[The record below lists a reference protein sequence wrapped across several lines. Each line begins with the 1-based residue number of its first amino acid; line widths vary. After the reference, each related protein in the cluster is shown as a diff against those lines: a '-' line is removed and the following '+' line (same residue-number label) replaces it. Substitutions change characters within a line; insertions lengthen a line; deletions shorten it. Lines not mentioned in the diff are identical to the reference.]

1 MSDCGLLSEE
11 AGGTGALSG
20 LRVLDLTKF
29 WAGPAVTEALGNMG
43 AQVVKVEAAH
53 ALDPWRLGGARQ
65 TVEPSED
72 GPTYEFSSIFNAVN
86 RNKYGLT
93 LDLSQPRGREILK
106 QLLVTTDLLAEN
118 YAPRVMTK
126 FGLGYESLRQ
136 INPRLVMISL
146 PAFGSSG
153 PWRDYVGFAYP
164 TEQAA
169 GFPHFTGYTDGE
181 PMLWGCAAGDAIAGM
196 LGLVGVLAA
205 VNWARETGEGQ
216 HVDVS
221 QVEALSTFL
230 GPSMIDYSWHR
241 RSWPRRGNADP
252 TRAPQG
258 CYPTGGNDTWMVV
271 SAEDDE
277 QWRALCRVLHRDDW
291 LGRADLDVRGRPQRG
306 PRRTRRRDRAL
317 DIESRGPGS
326 LGGTTGRRSRGR
338 AGDGRV
344 RSAGR
349 SAPGRAPLYRVDRS
363 RARRNA
369 GAYRN
374 VGEVLPHAGH
384 HPPTGTH
391 PRTAQSAGS
400 HRTARPVVG

>member
-1 MSDCGLLSEE
+1 MDYPTSLAGLLSEE
-11 AGGTGALSG
+11 ARETGALSG

-65 TVEPSED
+65 TVESSED

-93 LDLSQPRGREILK
+93 LDLSQPRGREILR

-146 PAFGSSG
+146 PAFGSTG

-205 VNWARETGEGQ
+205 INWARETGEGQ

-230 GPSMIDYSWHR
+230 GSSMIDYSWHR
-241 RSWPRRGNADP
+241 RSWPRCGNADP
-252 TRAPQG
+252 ARAPQG
-258 CYPTGGNDTWMVV
+258 ATRRSATTPGWSSRPRMMNSGARFAASSTAATG
-271 SAEDDE
+271 SAEPTWYPWPAAARHAPNST
-277 QWRALCRVLHRDDW
+277 QGSRSGHRVERP
-291 LGRADLDVRGRPQRG
+291 GRPQRNY
-306 PRRTRRRDRAL
+306 RAP
-317 DIESRGPGS
+317 ESR
-326 LGGTTGRRSRGR
+326 
-338 AGDGRV
+338 
-344 RSAGR
+344 
-349 SAPGRAPLYRVDRS
+349 
-363 RARRNA
+363 
-369 GAYRN
+369 
-374 VGEVLPHAGH
+374 
-384 HPPTGTH
+384 
-391 PRTAQSAGS
+391 PRQ
-400 HRTARPVVG
+400 